1 MIENCQAFPSAVP
14 GWIAKRRGGELRPR
28 RVRVLNLRHKSR
40 PVGLSATPLLFS
52 ALAALL
58 LQAGC
63 SRTQPASV
71 RGDAANPIAVRI
83 YPVQEETVRRRV
95 QAVGSLYALEE
106 STVSAEVE
114 GRIERVLVD
123 VGDTVRQGQVLVT
136 VEKTELQY
144 ELERQRATVRQVRA
158 ELGLGPNDPL
168 PRDPAQVAFV
178 QRAAADLFD
187 AEQKYRRAEQLFRD
201 RLISQQQLDEASARF
216 KGARA
221 AHDLALQEVERLKAS
236 LQSSEAASKLAE
248 KKLADTSIRA
258 PFPGAVKERRVSL
271 GEYLKVQS
279 PVMVIVRTDQLRA
292 RLAVPEKWAGAV
304 KPGATVDVQV
314 EAYPGEVFRGRL
326 VRMNPAVAQ
335 DSRTFEV
342 EALLP
347 NPSGRLKPGFFIR
360 ATIPSELEEK
370 TFLIPE
376 QAVTYRYGVYK
387 VFVQNGP
394 RVAERPIKPGTQEG
408 ARVEVLE
415 GLRAGERVAVPLEG
429 ELRDGATVRA
439 Q

>member
-1 MIENCQAFPSAVP
+1 MLKLGRKSCP
-14 GWIAKRRGGELRPR
+14 
-28 RVRVLNLRHKSR
+28 VR
-40 PVGLSATPLLFS
+40 LSANWLLFS
-52 ALAALL
+52 ALAAPLL
-58 LQAGC
+58 VGAGC
-63 SRTQPASV
+63 SRTQPSSV

-83 YPVQEETVRRRV
+83 YPVQEEVVRRRV

-106 STVSAEVE
+106 STISAEVE

-123 VGDTVRQGQVLVT
+123 VGDMVREGQTLVT
-136 VEKTELQY
+136 LEKTEFEY
-144 ELERQRATVRQVRA
+144 ERDRQRATVRQVRA
-158 ELGLGPNDPL
+158 ELGMGPNDPL

-201 RLISQQQLDEASARF
+201 QLISQQQLDEASARF

-258 PFPGAVKERRVSL
+258 PFPGAIKERSVSP

-292 RLAVPEKWAGAV
+292 RLAVPEKWAGTV
-304 KPGATVDVQV
+304 KIGTTVDVHV
-314 EAYPGEVFRGRL
+314 EAYPGEVFQGRL
-326 VRMNPAVAQ
+326 ARINPTVAQ
-335 DSRTFEV
+335 DSRTFGV
-342 EALLP
+342 EALLA
-347 NPSGRLKPGFFIR
+347 NPSGRLKPGFFIQ
-360 ATIPSELEEK
+360 AMIPSNLEEK
-370 TFLIPE
+370 TLLIPE

-387 VFVQNGP
+387 VFVPNGP
-394 RVAERPIKPGTQEG
+394 RVAERPIKPGTQES

-415 GLRAGERVAVPLEG
+415 GLRAGERVAVPVEG
-429 ELRDGATVRA
+429 ELRDGAAVRA